1 MLRLRRSFRAMS
13 VRSFDFEEG
22 GRVYSCR
29 VEQRNAL
36 ADAWWWFAVSG
47 DTQRYAPFRAAADDT
62 TRAVRM
68 RIAGYYREVAT
79 RRQAMR
85 YLVAPSW

>member
-1 MLRLRRSFRAMS
+1 MH

-22 GRVYSCR
+22 GRAYTCR

-47 DTQRYAPFRAAADDT
+47 DAQRYAPFRATADDT
-62 TRAVRM
+62 KSAIQW
-68 RIAGYYREVAT
+68 RIAVYYREVVA
-79 RRQAMR
+79 RRQALR